1 MGCDDKIE
9 SDSYDFFE
17 DIENYIN
24 KVNSAQNN
32 GATIDNPSDCDNFS
46 TSSQSKFTN
55 STIAKNTCVE
65 LVKLYKSINSLK
77 EMLTGN
83 PNYKNDCRFFNYW
96 VNFKITKS
104 RSNEYHCVSDLYN
117 AIESHCYIDFPNRL
131 DVSVIYDIKKDDLYK
146 MNILYNLYE
155 NYIKLKNIIDT
166 DSRLEKQSLLPHS
179 TACCTDYIEAKYICN
194 GGNNNSS
201 TFCKKLRTFES
212 KYEQLYQKFN
222 EKTSEFS
229 DDLIKLSECPNTK
242 IITTAVTGSIIGL
255 IPLFGVLY
263 KFTPMGQVLRSK
275 MGILNN
281 DDEITNVSLMEQENE
296 QLRLQKGKYNIKYQ
310 SL

>member
-117 AIESHCYIDFPNRL
+117 AIESQCHSDFPNPL

-201 TFCKKLRTFES
+201 TFCKKLGTFES

-255 IPLFGVLY
+255 IPLFGLLY

>member
-117 AIESHCYIDFPNRL
+117 AIESQCYIDFPNRL

-194 GGNNNSS
+194 GGNNNNSS
-201 TFCKKLRTFES
+201 TFCKKLGTFES

-263 KFTPMGQVLRSK
+263 K
-275 MGILNN
+275 
-281 DDEITNVSLMEQENE
+281 VS
-296 QLRLQKGKYNIKYQ
+296 
-310 SL
+310 